1 MRAKRRDANEVEIV
15 RALRKMGMT
24 VLLSDAVDLIIGY
37 HGVNYLIEI
46 KDKTTLK
53 KDGKFKYGSLRPSQK
68 KLLAEWRGQYHVVS
82 SLDQILEIIKCAI

>member
-24 VLLSDAVDLIIGY
+24 VLLSDAVDLIVGY

-53 KDGKFKYGSLRPSQK
+53 KDGKYKSGSLRPSQK
-68 KLLAEWRGQYHVVS
+68 KLLAEWRGQYNLAS
-82 SLDQILEIIKCAI
+82 SLDEVIKIIKCEI